1 VTSVADAYRAALP
14 GEVEQFP
21 ISGLDRLGVPAW
33 NATAHGPPAVGGTG
47 YGGTDDEAL
56 AGTYGELTEEYRS
69 WLTLHAAPRRQASYA
84 ELLRERGPDGV
95 QDPRTLS
102 LPAGAAWDEDRPLR
116 WLPARRLRDG
126 AEVLVPAELVA
137 SNPHDLPGDPPP
149 GGWLTVPVTN
159 GLGAGLDPDRALAH
173 ALLEILQ
180 RDGDGL
186 TFRALDRGAVL
197 DLDGLA
203 DPVALD
209 VLARLRA
216 AGVEPLVKLAATA
229 FGIPVVHAVGAAPDD
244 GILAATAC
252 GEAAHPDREL
262 AVRKALLEF
271 AAARARKLF
280 THGPLDAVARV
291 APPGYLDRAVAAVD
305 LEAEEGRVL
314 DAMVAWLRD
323 PEGPREA
330 LEGTVFSRRSTAR
343 LADLPTAGGE
353 PLPLVL
359 DRLAADGLDVLVA
372 DLSGDGV
379 HAVKALVPGLD
390 VETVAYGRIGER
402 GVRRARELAP
412 DLVGVGPPPPGGLRV
427 HLPPEAEE
435 RLGGAAWLDPAAVER
450 VVDGLLPLYREP
462 GRHAAQVALARG
474 AVR

>member
-1 VTSVADAYRAALP
+1 MSDVAAAYRAALP
-14 GEVEQFP
+14 GTVEEFP
-21 ISGLDRLGVPAW
+21 ITGLDRVGVPVR
-33 NATAHGPPAVGGTG
+33 NASLHAPVPAGGTG

-69 WLTLHAAPRRQASYA
+69 WATLHAAPRRQASFA

-102 LPAGAAWDEDRPLR
+102 LPAGAAWDADRPLR
-116 WLPARRLRDG
+116 WLPTRRLRDG

-149 GGWLTVPVTN
+149 GGRLTVPVTN

-173 ALLEILQ
+173 ALLEIVQ
-180 RDGDGL
+180 RDGDGV
-186 TFRALDRGAVL
+186 TFRALDRGVVL
-197 DLDGLA
+197 DLGGLA

-216 AGVEPLVKLAATA
+216 AGVEPMVKLAGVP
-229 FGIPVVHAVGAAPDD
+229 FGIPVVFAVGAAPDD

-252 GEAAHPDREL
+252 GEAAHPDLGL
-262 AVRKALLEF
+262 AIRKALLEF

-291 APPGYLDRAVAAVD
+291 APDGYLDRALPAVD
-305 LEAEEGRVL
+305 LGREERRVL
-314 DAMVAWLRD
+314 DAMVSWLRD
-323 PEGPREA
+323 PSGPRQA
-330 LEGTVFSRRSTAR
+330 LERTVFSRTSR
-343 LADLPTAGGE
+343 LGLDSLPSSQDP
-353 PLPLVL
+353 PLALVL
-359 DRLAADGLDVLVA
+359 ERLAAEGLDVLVA

-390 VETVAYGRIGER
+390 VETVAYGRIGAR
-402 GVRRARELAP
+402 GVRRARELDL
-412 DLVGVGPPPPGGLRV
+412 DLVAGTAPPGGLRV
-427 HLPPEAEE
+427 HMTPEGEQEA
-435 RLGGAAWLDPAAVER
+435 GGPAWLDPAALAR
-450 VVDGLLPLYREP
+450 AIDGLLPLYREP
-462 GRHAAQVALARG
+462 GRHAAQVALG
-474 AVR
+474 AAA